1 MIILI
6 LYLFLFDQLENDVNE
21 LRQKLQNLKIE
32 TQNNLLVSN
41 SLFQSNQKELEE
53 LKSTLKRDEK
63 EKELYEDKAKNIA
76 RETSQIIQSIK
87 NIYFRCNVTVKNKT
101 NANNN
106 INLNINMNNNT
117 TTNNTNGILNS
128 NTANNNNTNQISNSN
143 QSNNNINELLSVYL
157 DIIHSRISDLI
168 EISNE
173 YKYHANNSTSNS
185 VGPTN
190 AGPSLISG
198 PYSIDPTS
206 GAVTPGGNS
215 HFGGFAGGGISGA
228 SGLAGNSEVLRK
240 ERNLMSKSA
249 PSSQLKKK

>member
-1 MIILI
+1 M
-6 LYLFLFDQLENDVNE
+6 NE

-53 LKSTLKRDEK
+53 LKTTLKRDEK

-87 NIYFRCNVTVKNKT
+87 NIYFRCNITVKNKT
-101 NANNN
+101 STNNN
-106 INLNINMNNNT
+106 INPSATGNNNNT
-117 TTNNTNGILNS
+117 ILNS
-128 NTANNNNTNQISNSN
+128 NTTTNNNTNQISTNN
-143 QSNNNINELLSVYL
+143 QSNSNMNEILSVYL

-173 YKYHANNSTSNS
+173 YKYHTNNSTSNS
-185 VGPTN
+185 VGPMNT
-190 AGPSLISG
+190 GPSMISG
-198 PYSIDPTS
+198 PYSIDPNS

-215 HFGGFAGGGISGA
+215 HFGGGA
-228 SGLAGNSEVLRK
+228 SGHEANGK
-240 ERNLMSKSA
+240 DRNIMSKSA
-249 PSSQLKKK
+249 PSSQLKRK